1 VKKIFLLVKPFLIS
15 ILVGLV
21 IGLIIGAYQ
30 FIMKYVTNLSLYLY
44 SNKTLINFII
54 LIICLFIFSIA
65 NYFIIKLCPQIDGS
79 GIPSLELG
87 IRKYCKIN
95 YKFDV
100 FGMIINSYI
109 SSFIGL
115 PLGSEGPSVVIAGK
129 LSKLVCDITKNK
141 DDDLIPLASGIGFGC
156 AFLSPLSGLVY
167 AFEEMFHS
175 FKFINLIKGILI
187 ILSAFCIEIL
197 INKHFLLSLNNF
209 VEIDFKTS
217 YILILIM
224 IFDLVIGY
232 LFVKILITLKEF
244 LIKNNKNIL
253 IKFRSFPLLIITFI
267 LNIYFYMYLGSG
279 GLLMK
284 ENVINFNL
292 SFIIF
297 ILISRFLLTIISGT
311 GSVTGGL
318 VVPIMSI
325 GYLIGQIICLISKN
339 TLSLPIAYFQ
349 YYSLISAIMLFG
361 IITKTPLTSSSLIF
375 TTILRSS
382 NFNLILSL
390 KYSLLPIIIVF
401 IAIYLSKFTK
411 LDCLYEEQ
419 MNLTL
424 KYRKS

>member
-1 VKKIFLLVKPFLIS
+1 
-15 ILVGLV
+15 
-21 IGLIIGAYQ
+21 
-30 FIMKYVTNLSLYLY
+30 M
-44 SNKTLINFII
+44 
-54 LIICLFIFSIA
+54 
-65 NYFIIKLCPQIDGS
+65 
-79 GIPSLELG
+79 
-87 IRKYCKIN
+87 
-95 YKFDV
+95 
-100 FGMIINSYI
+100 
-109 SSFIGL
+109 
-115 PLGSEGPSVVIAGK
+115 
-129 LSKLVCDITKNK
+129 
-141 DDDLIPLASGIGFGC
+141 
-156 AFLSPLSGLVY
+156 
-167 AFEEMFHS
+167 
-175 FKFINLIKGILI
+175 
-187 ILSAFCIEIL
+187 
-197 INKHFLLSLNNF
+197 
-209 VEIDFKTS
+209 
-217 YILILIM
+217 IM

-253 IKFRSFPLLIITFI
+253 IKFRSFPLLIIIFI

-297 ILISRFLLTIISGT
+297 ILILRFLLTIISGT

-382 NFNLILSL
+382 NYNLILSL

-401 IAIYLSKFTK
+401 IAIYL
-411 LDCLYEEQ
+411 
-419 MNLTL
+419 
-424 KYRKS
+424 